1 MLWVTGLEVLLDF
14 LSSSQ
19 RFLAKVAKDWGK
31 GNYGQLFP
39 RLAGL
44 TQFPLLVGLNQFPLL
59 AGWTTPVQ
67 PVLLK
72 VSSTHSAS
80 RSIIRKL
87 IKMTTDGPYL
97 GFTESESLEGCGRG
111 SGVGRNV
118 RANKI
123 FKRF

>member
-19 RFLAKVAKDWGK
+19 RFLTKVAKDWGK
-31 GNYGQLFP
+31 GNYDQLFLW
-39 RLAGL
+39 LAGL
-44 TQFPLLVGLNQFPLL
+44 TQFPLL

-67 PVLLK
+67 PVLLE
-72 VSSTHSAS
+72 VSFTHGAS

-118 RANKI
+118 RASKI